1 MSERSNERTWL
12 HSAVVW
18 LERIFDRLRRRVGG
32 LFIRRQRPL
41 QVVPYRTY
49 GTTERLEVRGR
60 VLALRVT
67 PAADVSDS
75 WLRNVR
81 RTVRSFLTYEVPDVP
96 VQVTR
101 GGEQAIGRSDE
112 EGYFTI
118 DLPIQGAIGWTQ
130 ATVTVQRASPAQAE
144 VLVPSKSSHYLV
156 ISDIDDTLLPSGATR
171 TATLIRTT
179 LLGNAFTRVPFPGIV
194 DFYSALVAGRDG
206 DGNNPIF
213 YVSSSPWNLY
223 SFLTAF
229 FAAHGLPVGPVML
242 RDLGVDAQ
250 TFIHGSHEDHKLAE
264 IRRILDT
271 YPWLPAVLIGD
282 SGQRDPEIYTAVA
295 AEYPG
300 RVLAIYLR
308 DVGGPV
314 RRSEVEAL
322 TSTSEGVPVVTAT
335 DTSEFAVHAA
345 SAGLIAD
352 PAL

>member
-1 MSERSNERTWL
+1 MNDRSNERTWL
-12 HSAVVW
+12 HSAVLV
-18 LERIFDRLRRRVGG
+18 LERNFDRIRRWVGK

-49 GTTERLEVRGR
+49 GTNERLEVRGR
-60 VLALRVT
+60 VLALRMT
-67 PAADVSDS
+67 PAADASDW

-96 VQVTR
+96 VQVVR
-101 GGEQAIGRSDE
+101 GGEQASGRSDD
-112 EGYFTI
+112 EGYFSI
-118 DLPIQGAIGWTQ
+118 NLPIQGAIGWTQ
-130 ATVTVQRASPAQAE
+130 ATVTVQRAAPAQAE
-144 VLVPSKSSHYLV
+144 VLVPSKSSRYLV

-171 TATLIRTT
+171 TATLLRTT

-194 DFYSALVAGRDG
+194 EFYSALVAGRDG
-206 DGNNPIF
+206 DEDNPIF

-223 SFLTAF
+223 SFMTAF

-250 TFIHGSHEDHKLAE
+250 TFIHGRHEDHKLFE

-271 YPWLPAVLIGD
+271 YPSLPVILIGD

-295 AEYPG
+295 AEHPG

-308 DVGGPV
+308 DIGGPV

-322 TSTSEGVPVVTAT
+322 SSTLEGVPLVTAT
-335 DTSEFAVHAA
+335 DTSEFAAHAA
-345 SAGLIAD
+345 VVGLIAD